1 MAIRDE
7 INALYQ
13 KYLSRDGLPEGLDYW
28 TGTVDQGATL
38 ENVEYNIANSP
49 EAAIVNA
56 YQDSL
61 GRTPSID
68 ERRFWVNQSGLDTAS
83 AVTAIQNSEEAQ
95 QYQQQSKEKEPEE
108 AEEAEEAEKAEEA
121 ESTEKLYDYTN
132 QRETGDASNLYWGN
146 FSKQLTESQLR
157 SEFNASDNGQLRAAF
172 GSFDNYLAYMNER
185 QDLIDAG
192 QLKADWWDTGVA
204 LIDPTTLGRE
214 AGMDDRALEDSIIQA
229 GAAEGEKG
237 YSAQAGQMYALYQKY
252 TGNSGPWYNKDG
264 DKFEWNGSSFVKTA
278 KVDDHNWGPA
288 IRGLALAGVTIGAA
302 NQLVGL
308 INGLSVTQS
317 QIAIN
322 ALSSAVTSGGDPKAI
337 VGSVLGQLG
346 GDFLANSLVTYSGP
360 GSQLLTAGVANGVAD
375 AIQQGITNGDID
387 LNSVIEAGLFGAGT
401 EAAGQLIESIINSEG
416 SGFDLDGLID
426 EDSGLFKAIN
436 GEFVDGK
443 WVGGVLGDVRGAIDE
458 FTTKYI
464 TGGEWWEA
472 EGGNYKS
479 IVETSPG
486 QYEVE
491 LWNGTRK
498 SMSMVDLIKQGFETG
513 FFGGFEPTLGESAI
527 FDFFR
532 SNLDK
537 IPDDWYDTL
546 GDWLN
551 NTAKSSGGSFQT
563 ENGTTV
569 NVITT
574 GDTSTDGGG
583 AATADF
589 NCADVNRQ
597 QVAGA
602 TKEEDCGGC
611 LDGYQSDEFGVCI
624 AVITDVCP
632 AGQAWNDVAGMCVD
646 EIFYTPG
653 SPCNMEDGEQ
663 GVFDANGDC
672 VRRYYGPE
680 GPGDGTGSGTGG
692 SGGEAGD
699 ACTTD
704 DNKEG
709 TLQDDGQGNLT
720 CVPNT
725 TGTGTGG
732 TGGTGDTRKAG
743 DACKTDDNKDGT
755 LQENE
760 EGILVC
766 VATTTTPDGGSG
778 DTTTTA
784 TKCEDPDAD
793 NFNEEGECRY
803 TTTTA
808 TKCEDPDA
816 TNFGQ
821 EGQCTYPT
829 TTTTTTG
836 GVGTQDDTCKNGATN
851 YPDCNQ
857 CPQGEELGTDEEGQI
872 SCVPITRSE
881 TTDTGCTNGAI
892 DSTCSECADGSKVDP
907 NNPDE
912 KCPTTVVTTP
922 PPSGGGDDEVS
933 MFGSSGLG
941 SFSPAGQP
949 GMFDPTVT
957 AAVSLE
963 QPLSFPIRDFLLE
976 ALPKKQRGMMTGFK
990 V

>member
-1 MAIRDE
+1 MATEAERARLRFAVDK
-7 INALYQ
+7 LYE
-13 KYLSRDGLPEGLDYW
+13 KYLGRAPDQAGIDYW
-28 TGTVDQGATL
+28 MREG
-38 ENVEYNIANSP
+38 EYANLPPLTPQEIEWNIANSK
-49 EAAIVNA
+49 
-56 YQDSL
+56 
-61 GRTPSID
+61 
-68 ERRFWVNQSGLDTAS
+68 
-83 AVTAIQNSEEAQ
+83 EAQ
-95 QYQQQSKEKEPEE
+95 DYAASQTV
-108 AEEAEEAEKAEEA
+108 AETTQP
-121 ESTEKLYDYTN
+121 TEKLYDYTN

-214 AGMDDRALEDSIIQA
+214 AGMDDRALENTIIQA

-308 INGLSVTQS
+308 INGLSATQS

-401 EAAGQLIESIINSEG
+401 EAAGQLIESIINAEG
-416 SGFDLDGLID
+416 SGFDLDGLIK

-563 ENGTTV
+563 ESGTTV

-611 LDGYQSDEFGVCI
+611 LDGYQSDEFGVCV

-725 TGTGTGG
+725 TGTGTGD

-766 VATTTTPDGGSG
+766 VA
-778 DTTTTA
+778 
-784 TKCEDPDAD
+784 K
-793 NFNEEGECRY
+793 
-803 TTTTA
+803 
-808 TKCEDPDA
+808 
-816 TNFGQ
+816 
-821 EGQCTYPT
+821 
-829 TTTTTTG
+829 TTTTG
-836 GVGTQDDTCKNGATN
+836 DGAGETTTVKQTCSDPDRATNKDGSCGELCADGTIPDQHEEGICGNPLITTVGPDGETTTEKCDNGATIESKCNECPDGSFPEEHVNNNCTEALITVGPSGGGGTQDDTCKNGATN

-922 PPSGGGDDEVS
+922 PPSGGGDDGGS

-976 ALPKKQRGMMTGFK
+976 ALPPNQRGMITGFK